1 MSEPKFTPEEAQR
14 IVELSIRLQSQWS
27 DHVSLSEIQKSAA
40 VFGVEPEFVNLAV
53 QQMRSEDPQATP
65 KVGLRTRLS
74 GFQVFLVLFVSI
86 YAFATWF
93 FTVSSATAF
102 GPVRFSDLTPFM
114 VMAAAFGILAGAQ
127 RRPWLLAVLPLTAV
141 AMSIVALVF
150 TAISRS
156 FWRPLDYVVE
166 DVFASLVVQVVLLSA
181 GYGLARLVVALQTK
195 TSERSFTG

>member
-40 VFGVEPEFVNLAV
+40 EFGVDPEFVNLAV
-53 QQMRSEDPQATP
+53 QQMRNEDPPASP
-65 KVGLRTRLS
+65 KVSLRTELS
-74 GFQVFLVLFVSI
+74 GFQIFLVLFVSI

-93 FTVSSATAF
+93 FTVSSATSY

-114 VMAAAFGILAGAQ
+114 LTAAAFGILAGAQ
-127 RRPWLLAVLPLTAV
+127 RRRWLLAVLPLTAI

-150 TAISRS
+150 TWLSRS
-156 FWRPLDYVVE
+156 FWRPVGYVVE
-166 DVFASLVVQVVLLSA
+166 DVFASLIVQIVLLAA
-181 GYGLARLVVALQTK
+181 GYGLARLIVALQSK